1 MMSLRRYQFPLPQA
15 SADVKAIAYAKA
27 LEGRVNA
34 PQIQMEEKG
43 VVTMAHMMVIAYL
56 LNKSTTNNESLFQ
69 SCYVEGFTAGYQ
81 FAAYAATQGY
91 GELMQ
96 RLDRQERLVVLRQL
110 SYLRYEIPMEAPIV
124 GALAT
129 LQEIYQRYQTTQL

>member
-1 MMSLRRYQFPLPQA
+1 MPRYQFRLPKA
-15 SADVKAIAYAKA
+15 SADVKAIAYEKA

-34 PQIQMEEKG
+34 PQVQMEEEG
-43 VVTMAHMMVIAYL
+43 VTMMAQWMVMAYRS
-56 LNKSTTNNESLFQ
+56 NSSTTNNESLFQ

-91 GELMQ
+91 VELMQ
-96 RLDRQERLVVLRQL
+96 RLDEQERLVVLMRF
-110 SYLRYEIPMEAPIV
+110 SHLRYGIPMEAPIV
-124 GALAT
+124 GVLAT

>member
-1 MMSLRRYQFPLPQA
+1 MPRYQFQLPQA
-15 SADVKAIAYAKA
+15 SADVKAIAYTKA

-34 PQIQMEEKG
+34 PQVQMEEEG
-43 VVTMAHMMVIAYL
+43 VAMMAQMMVMAYRS
-56 LNKSTTNNESLFQ
+56 NESTTNNESLFQ

-96 RLDRQERLVVLRQL
+96 RLDEQERLVVQMQF